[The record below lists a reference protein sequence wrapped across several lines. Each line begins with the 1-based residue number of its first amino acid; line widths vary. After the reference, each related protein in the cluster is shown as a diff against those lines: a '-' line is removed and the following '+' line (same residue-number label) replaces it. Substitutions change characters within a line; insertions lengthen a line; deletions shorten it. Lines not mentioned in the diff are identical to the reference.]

1 MVEKEKVR
9 EMEAIQVM
17 ADPDWDYQKKQM
29 AEMKE
34 KQFRG
39 RKVIKAGQI
48 PWVINRQGILKRYV
62 KEYSTDIVPNRWN
75 LFVHEIRS
83 QSGRHVHQGGLT
95 LFILNGKGYSVVDGA
110 RYDWSEG
117 DLIIL
122 PIKKGGV
129 EHQHFNAD
137 DKPSR
142 WFAIIQDG
150 ITEFMGKIYV
160 QKENHPMWKGAPPD
174 V

>member
-1 MVEKEKVR
+1 MVEREKLR
-9 EMEAIQVM
+9 EREAQQVT
-17 ADPDWDYQKKQM
+17 ADPDWDYMKKQM
-29 AEMKE
+29 AELKE
-34 KQFRG
+34 KNFRG
-39 RKVIKAGQI
+39 RKVIRGSQI

-62 KEYSTDIVPNRWN
+62 KEYFDDIVPNRWN

-95 LFILNGKGYSVVDGA
+95 IFILKGKGYSVVDKV

-117 DLIIL
+117 DLIVL
-122 PIKKGGV
+122 PVKKGGV

-150 ITEFMGKIYV
+150 LTEFIGKMYV